1 MVIWYDL
8 NKIYFKYTNICKDI
22 KQILIAVISAWLDL
36 WSFIPFLTHFCF
48 ISWMCMKCSD
58 DSGVS
63 PTKMQQEEQI

>member
-36 WSFIPFLTHFCF
+36 WSFIPFC
-48 ISWMCMKCSD
+48 
-58 DSGVS
+58 DSFLFYFLNVYEVLRWLS
-63 PTKMQQEEQI
+63 SVTN